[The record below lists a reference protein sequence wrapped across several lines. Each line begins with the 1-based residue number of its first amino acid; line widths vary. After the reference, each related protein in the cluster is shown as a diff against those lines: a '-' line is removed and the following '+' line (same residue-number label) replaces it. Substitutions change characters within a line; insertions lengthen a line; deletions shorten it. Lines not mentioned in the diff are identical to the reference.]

1 MANMANDS
9 DFILPLGDFQNE
21 DTSSDEV
28 VEVIPELLA
37 IQLPSLTTTKS
48 QAKASWVWNY
58 FIKKRN
64 EKGEMRA
71 HCQFVINDNK
81 KCTKSYKY
89 DGSTGNLSSH
99 IIKHGITS
107 PIENFVE
114 NKLQLTTQSI
124 QKHEQK
130 EKEKF
135 TLR

>member
-9 DFILPLGDFQNE
+9 DFILPLDDFQNE
-21 DTSSDEV
+21 DTNSDEV

-64 EKGEMRA
+64 KKEEMRE
-71 HCQFVINDNK
+71 HCQFVINNNE

-89 DGSTGNLSSH
+89 NESTEKLRSN
-99 IIKHGITS
+99 IIKHGIT
-107 PIENFVE
+107 
-114 NKLQLTTQSI
+114 
-124 QKHEQK
+124 
-130 EKEKF
+130 
-135 TLR
+135 